1 MQTASK
7 KVINGWAMY
16 DWANSVY
23 SLVITS
29 TIFPAYYESV
39 TKNNTD
45 NEVVFLGRHFVNSAL
60 YNYALGVAFLIVAIM
75 SPILSSI
82 ADYKGNKKSF
92 LRFFC
97 FLGSASCSMLFFFKG
112 TETVWVAILCSMI
125 ACVGFWSSVVFY
137 NSYLPEI
144 AAPEDRDKVSA
155 KGFSMGYIGSVIMQ
169 LVCFVFVFK
178 PEWFGMQ
185 NDATLPARFSFLLV
199 GIWWFGFAQLTLN
212 VMPKGTPAASRP
224 ENNIFANGFIELRK
238 VFKQLKTLL
247 ILKRFLLAF
256 FFYNMGVQTIMLV
269 AALFGSKQLKLPT
282 EKLIITILIIQVVA
296 IAGANLMAK
305 LSEKFGNFQTLLWV
319 VVIWVL
325 VCLGAY
331 EIATISDK
339 GVNAEMYFYVL
350 AAVVGLVMGGIQ
362 SLSRSTYSKL
372 MPATKDTTSF
382 FSFYDVTEKIGI
394 VIGMFSFGLIEE
406 LTGSMKNSVLVIM
419 CFFVT
424 GFIIL
429 YFALTKQKQLSLY
442 EPAV

>member
-39 TKNNTD
+39 TKNNSD

-82 ADYKGNKKSF
+82 ADYKGNKKTF

-97 FLGSASCSMLFFFKG
+97 FLGSVSCSMLFFFRG

-178 PEWFGMQ
+178 PGWFGMQ

-199 GIWWFGFAQLTLN
+199 GIWWFGFAQLTLT
-212 VMPKGTPAASRP
+212 VMPKGMPAASRP

-282 EKLIITILIIQVVA
+282 EKLIITILIIQIVA

-305 LSEKFGNFQTLLWV
+305 FSEKFGNFQTLLWV
-319 VVIWVL
+319 IVIWVL

-372 MPATKDTTSF
+372 MPVTKDTTSF

-419 CFFVT
+419 CFFII

-429 YFALTKQKQLSLY
+429 YLALTKQKQLALY